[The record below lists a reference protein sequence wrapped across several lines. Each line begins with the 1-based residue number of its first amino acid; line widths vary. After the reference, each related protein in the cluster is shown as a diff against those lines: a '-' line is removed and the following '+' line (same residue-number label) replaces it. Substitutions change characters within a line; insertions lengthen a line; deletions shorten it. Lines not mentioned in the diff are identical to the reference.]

1 LAAFELKK
9 ETLFSAL
16 EKERKDEKLML
27 QNISLKGKGF
37 YCVTPALKI
46 LAFMKFQELL
56 RPVKGGIKGGQI
68 KRVKCG

>member
-1 LAAFELKK
+1 
-9 ETLFSAL
+9 
-16 EKERKDEKLML
+16 MWG
-27 QNISLKGKGF
+27 QGLKGKGF